1 MNCLAQTSSPAL
13 TGSQGKSVVRL
24 ATAAVARLS
33 DAVMYASA
41 KRLVTLSTSAL
52 LVNPRPALSG
62 GKVAAIAVLT
72 PSNAATVV
80 RYSARLR
87 RRRGDR
93 PGVGAVPV
101 HWAAGPP

>member
-24 ATAAVARLS
+24 ATAAVAKLS
-33 DAVMYASA
+33 AAVMYASA

-62 GKVAAIAVLT
+62 GNVLAIVVLT
-72 PSNAATVV
+72 PSRSPTVV
-80 RYSARLR
+80 LYSARLS

-93 PGVGAVPV
+93 PGAGSVGFV
-101 HWAAGPP
+101 HCKA